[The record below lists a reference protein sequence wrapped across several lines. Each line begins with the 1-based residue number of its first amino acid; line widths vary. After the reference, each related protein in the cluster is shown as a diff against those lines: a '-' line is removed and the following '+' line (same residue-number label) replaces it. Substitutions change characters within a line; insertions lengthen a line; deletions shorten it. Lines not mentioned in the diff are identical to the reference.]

1 MDRFGKFWKHL
12 WLVVTGTM
20 EFYEF
25 PQKLGINGNFMIH
38 EGTTVFSDFY

>member
-1 MDRFGKFWKHL
+1 MVNNH

-25 PQKLGINGNFMIH
+25 PVGNCHKLSQLTFKFIIYQ
-38 EGTTVFSDFY
+38 S